1 MERNENII
9 VKVTLEE
16 KLKVKENANKLGLD
30 MSNYIR
36 LIALKGDN

>member
-36 LIALKGDN
+36 LISLKGDN